1 MEMNEFFDGISKLGL
16 GGIVFVIWYFDNKK
30 IDALQDIVKEQVEE
44 KKLMRDE
51 RQQFIA
57 IIQQSAAL
65 LERASMVMTKLEKRI
80 GQG

>member
-1 MEMNEFFDGISKLGL
+1 MDASEFFDGISKLGL

-44 KKLMRDE
+44 KKLMREE

-57 IIQQSAAL
+57 MIEKSAAL
-65 LERASMVMTKLEKRI
+65 LERASLVMSKLEKKI
-80 GQG
+80 V